1 MEYQEIINVLENI
14 SNQPSTFR
22 IEKWIEINDHSVC
35 TYNTNSDTRFRTT
48 MLKSILR
55 DYSDSYILINGKITI
70 KWAGN
75 DAAARRVD
83 ERNKGVISKKV
94 LHLLIV
100 RVK

>member
-1 MEYQEIINVLENI
+1 
-14 SNQPSTFR
+14 
-22 IEKWIEINDHSVC
+22 
-35 TYNTNSDTRFRTT
+35 

-55 DYSDSYILINGKITI
+55 DYSDAYILINGKITI
-70 KWAGN
+70 RWAGN